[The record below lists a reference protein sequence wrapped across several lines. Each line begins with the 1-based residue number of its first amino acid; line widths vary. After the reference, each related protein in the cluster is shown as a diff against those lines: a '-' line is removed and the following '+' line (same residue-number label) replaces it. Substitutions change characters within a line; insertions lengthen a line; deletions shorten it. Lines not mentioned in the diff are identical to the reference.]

1 MNRQE
6 FMKQLEVLLSDISQA
21 ERDEAL
27 QYYNDYLD
35 DAGMENEEDA
45 ISTLG
50 FPAQVAANIK
60 EGLKEGGDAGEFT
73 EKGFQMDGE
82 GNPSAEAAS
91 FTETAPSAE
100 VPFSVEQNDKIVLHL
115 DDTFTEAI
123 QEGFAA
129 EKNIRKAEETP
140 AVDAE
145 DKGSADSAD
154 VRQDLSGQQQ
164 EESEQEQQYQ
174 DSQYKNGQSR
184 ENQYQN
190 SLYQGNQYQ
199 GTQSQNGQYQETRN
213 QNGQYQGTRNQNGQ
227 YQGTQNQNG
236 QYQGNQYQN
245 SQYQGTQNQDSGY
258 QGNRSQNSQYQG
270 TRNQNSQYQGT
281 QNQDSRYQG
290 NQYQGNQQGQA
301 YQGSPYPNNN
311 QDPYQYQNTYQ
322 NQYQYQ
328 NQYGSSYNTYGR
340 PLKKRRTTGEIILFV
355 LLCIFALPIVVPIGI
370 AVLAVV
376 FSLVV
381 AVVAVLGSLVIAGLV
396 VLVVGVVLVIEAFT
410 KLFLFPAGAIYLL
423 GGGLICTGIGL
434 AMTAAM
440 IWVVAKVV
448 PVVCSAFVK
457 LCRLPFTR
465 KNAV

>member
-82 GNPSAEAAS
+82 ENPSAEAAS

-123 QEGFAA
+123 PEGFAA

-213 QNGQYQGTRNQNGQ
+213 QNGQYQETRNQNGQYQGTRNQNGQ
-227 YQGTQNQNG
+227 YQGTQSQSG
-236 QYQGNQYQN
+236 QYQGNQY
-245 SQYQGTQNQDSGY
+245 
-258 QGNRSQNSQYQG
+258 
-270 TRNQNSQYQGT
+270 QNSQYQGT

-290 NQYQGNQQGQA
+290 NQYQGNPYQGNRQGQA

-340 PLKKRRTTGEIILFV
+340 PPKKRRTTGEIILFV